1 MNNRLNKDR
10 EQKLQPI
17 RHKFACQ
24 KIINSGCEI
33 ISTSAALTECTF
45 MDNESGHME
54 ADVILKDIAISA
66 ANNQLTTTEVL
77 DLIDIWN
84 KVGKWYA

>member
-1 MNNRLNKDR
+1 M
-10 EQKLQPI
+10 I
-17 RHKFACQ
+17 Y
-24 KIINSGCEI
+24 EI
-33 ISTSAALTECTF
+33 FKQQLTECTF

-66 ANNQLTTTEVL
+66 STGHLTTSHVL
-77 DLIDIWN
+77 ELIEIWN